1 MKKFTIQFPLT
12 DFRQSPPVFFTNL
25 MVYAVATLKD
35 DEIMEVKITSIN
47 YTKEG
52 TSLST
57 DIAPLIE
64 LIDSDLHQSIYE
76 ACEAHA
82 IDNLIP
88 KKLNA

>member
-1 MKKFTIQFPLT
+1 MKKFTIQFPIT

-25 MVYAVATLKD
+25 MVYAAAILKD
-35 DEIMEVKITSIN
+35 DEIMEVNITSIN
-47 YTKEG
+47 YAKEG

-64 LIDSDLHQSIYE
+64 LIDSDLYQSIYE

-82 IDNLIP
+82 IDKFTP
-88 KKLNA
+88 KKTSA